1 MASTI
6 SRGTVAGPQPSES
19 THRFRARL
27 RLYVALTKVISRVD
41 ATDVLTVVALGLLF
55 IGLAAPSAAF
65 GVVGGLLVLLTPIGA
80 ALRLLIRGR

>member
-1 MASTI
+1 MESTI
-6 SRGTVAGPQPSES
+6 SRGVVSGPQPTEGA
-19 THRFRARL
+19 HRFRARL
-27 RLYVALTKVISRVD
+27 RLYVALTRVIRGIDGS
-41 ATDVLTVVALGLLF
+41 DVLTIVALGLLF